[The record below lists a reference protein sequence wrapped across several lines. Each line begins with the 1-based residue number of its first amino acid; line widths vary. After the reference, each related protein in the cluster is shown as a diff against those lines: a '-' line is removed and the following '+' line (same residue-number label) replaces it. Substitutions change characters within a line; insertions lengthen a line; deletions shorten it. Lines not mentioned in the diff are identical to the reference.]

1 MGPFLRI
8 AKRDFDHV
16 THNVIAL
23 VVCIG
28 MVVIPS
34 FYAWFNIAGSWDPY
48 GNTAN
53 LKVALANSDE
63 GYKSSLLPV
72 QINIGERTVTELSAS
87 EKVGYVVTDE
97 EDAVE
102 GVQSGKYYAAIVI
115 PKDFSRKMLTVL
127 TDDSKKPEVIY
138 YNNAKRN
145 AIASIVTS
153 KASTAVKETI
163 DETFSATVTE
173 VGAAT
178 LSQFGDYLND
188 AEFQALA
195 SKLGEAAEKSSGSM
209 RDAASTLDTYSSLV
223 GSMRSISSSA
233 TGVADQS
240 LQSVLDAGGTL
251 RQTAS
256 GVRDLDSGINGA
268 TDAVNS
274 ALQKSSSSFDDV
286 ESALDDAFDTA
297 GSKSDA
303 LSDRLGQVK
312 DVVDG
317 KRAELQALDDQIN
330 SQDQIIRTLHDRQE
344 AGSVAYERTDEYI
357 LQIDGLKS
365 DVEDAIQRLQAL
377 SDSIQQT
384 RNDLSTYKGD
394 AEEARTKLKALAAD
408 GKSAVSKVSDSYEG
422 DLKGSLGTLASSIDD
437 AAATADQVS
446 GELKDAVSSL
456 SAATSSADKNLQG
469 AQDSLDSASAKL
481 REGADK
487 LDDLRARI
495 SAALASGDLDTLRAI
510 LSADPS
516 ALAAFISSPVQVDR
530 TAVFPVE
537 NNGSAMAPFYT
548 TLCLWVGGVVL
559 AALVRCEPSERAM
572 RETGAKPRH
581 AYFGRLVFFLAIGF
595 MQTLV
600 ALLGD
605 LYFLGIQ
612 CQHPILFLLTGTLAS
627 TVFINVIYALTYS
640 FGDVGKAIAVVL
652 MVIQVAGSGGTFP
665 MQMLPD
671 AFQAVYPWLPFVHS
685 ENAMRAAMFG
695 IYGNDYAI
703 EMAKLACFLLPALL
717 LGLLLRKPVVRLNH
731 WIEEKLESTK
741 LM

>member
-72 QINIGERTVTELSAS
+72 QINIGERTVSELSAS

-102 GVQSGKYYAAIVI
+102 GVKSGKYYAAIVI
-115 PKDFSRKMLTVL
+115 PKDFSRRMLTVL
-127 TDDSKKPEVIY
+127 TDDSQKPEVIY

-153 KASTAVKETI
+153 KASAAVKETI

-195 SKLGEAAEKSSGSM
+195 SKLGEAAEKGSGSM

-240 LQSVLDAGGTL
+240 LQNVLDAGGTL

-297 GSKSDA
+297 GSKSDS

-317 KRAELQALDDQIN
+317 KRTELQALDGQIN

-384 RNDLSTYKGD
+384 RDDLSTYKGD
-394 AEEARTKLKALAAD
+394 AEDARAKLKALAAD
-408 GKSAVSKVSDSYEG
+408 GKSAVSQVSDSYEG
-422 DLKGSLGTLASSIDD
+422 DLKGSLGSLASSIDD

-446 GELKDAVSSL
+446 GELKDAISSL
-456 SAATSSADKNLQG
+456 STATSNADKSLQG
-469 AQDSLDSASAKL
+469 AQDSLDFASAKL

-487 LDDLRARI
+487 LDDLRAKI

-605 LYFLGIQ
+605 LFFLGIQ
-612 CQHPILFLLTGTLAS
+612 CEHPILFLLTGTLAS
-627 TVFINVIYALTYS
+627 TVFINIIYALTYS

-717 LGLLLRKPVVRLNH
+717 LGLLLRKPVVHLNH
-731 WIEEKLESTK
+731 WIEEKLESTR